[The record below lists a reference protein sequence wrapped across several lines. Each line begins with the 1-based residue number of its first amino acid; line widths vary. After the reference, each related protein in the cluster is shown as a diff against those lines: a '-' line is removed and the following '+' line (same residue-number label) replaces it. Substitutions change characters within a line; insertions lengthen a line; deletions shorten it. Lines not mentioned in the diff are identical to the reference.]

1 VLALNALRQRIQE
14 RRRQLA
20 RNRELMTK
28 TARRTAEAVNL
39 GKIVEKIVPS
49 FAGFS
54 YESGDCRALFEPV
67 DYLVFSGFARQN
79 QVEALFFVDVKS
91 GNARLEWKLRERAA
105 KAGLRAAKRV
115 LRKIDPVF
123 SGSGYDPQDVKMMF
137 DPVTYIV
144 FDGMAQGEVT
154 EIQLL
159 ATPPQSQAAA
169 LMQKTIDQAI
179 RSGNVEFRTLRVGP
193 EGRVS

>member
-1 VLALNALRQRIQE
+1 MPASISEVFGSLSQLTGVCPCCGEVFYLSEAHPYYEGQKPHSLLDKLRAQE
-14 RRRQLA
+14 RRL
-20 RNRELMTK
+20 EE
-28 TARRTAEAVNL
+28 AEQRL
-39 GKIVEKIVPS
+39 
-49 FAGFS
+49 
-54 YESGDCRALFEPV
+54 D
-67 DYLVFSGFARQN
+67 D
-79 QVEALFFVDVKS
+79 
-91 GNARLEWKLRERAA
+91 LEWKLRDRAA
-105 KAGLRAAKRV
+105 RAGLRAAKRL

-123 SGSGYDPQDVKMMF
+123 SGSGYDPQDVKVMF

-159 ATPPQSQAAA
+159 ATPPQSQATA